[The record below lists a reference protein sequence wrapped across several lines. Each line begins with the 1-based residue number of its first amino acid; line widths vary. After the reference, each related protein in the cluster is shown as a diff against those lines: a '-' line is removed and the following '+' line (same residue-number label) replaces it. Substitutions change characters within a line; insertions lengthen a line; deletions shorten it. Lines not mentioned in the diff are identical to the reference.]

1 MVVTA
6 NNLKELDCSYEI
18 VKDCTLKDGTT
29 LRRGSEFIID
39 DCNSRNEVCMHFPIN
54 ENNNIYASEYTNKE
68 IWISAAH
75 MQLISKVKFND
86 VVRIDKERHDKSK
99 DLSYNMYNE
108 HILKKQIHS
117 ESKKKDTY
125 LKTIKELSSR
135 YNIPKNEILDIVN
148 SIENN
153 NEKSNSIQKERT
165 L

>member
-29 LRRGSEFIID
+29 LRKGSEFIID

-99 DLSYNMYNE
+99 DLSYNMYN
-108 HILKKQIHS
+108 
-117 ESKKKDTY
+117 
-125 LKTIKELSSR
+125 
-135 YNIPKNEILDIVN
+135 
-148 SIENN
+148 
-153 NEKSNSIQKERT
+153 
-165 L
+165 